1 VRFAVLIAEAH
12 ASTERP
18 TVGRQGEGADMM
30 KRIVTAVVLAA
41 LAITLIVTFVQ
52 PAQATHTLAHL
63 RRQIARLENQVSSLQ
78 QQVNSLK
85 GSVSGLNREVF
96 NCEVFD
102 TVTPHTFPDGT
113 IGYPLYER
121 STCAA

>member
-1 VRFAVLIAEAH
+1 
-12 ASTERP
+12 
-18 TVGRQGEGADMM
+18 M

-52 PAQATHTLAHL
+52 PAGATHTLGHL
-63 RRQIARLENQVSSLQ
+63 RRQIARLENQVANLQ
-78 QQVNSLK
+78 QQVK
-85 GSVSGLNREVF
+85 GLNSEVF

-102 TVTPHTFPDGT
+102 ITTPHTFADGT
-113 IGYPLYER
+113 IGYPLFER